1 MNVHYYEDGN
11 VQLNT
16 EKKSNVSVT
25 KTEVSVLI
33 ILAKRDYINLFVNQN
48 VEQLAKSIIKEI
60 STFDR
65 QYHSSMNES
74 YNDLAEN
81 TFKGLRRALPMTR
94 NKMDWNKILNYKI
107 GSELSQK

>member
-1 MNVHYYEDGN
+1 MARLLVKD
-11 VQLNT
+11 
-16 EKKSNVSVT
+16 
-25 KTEVSVLI
+25 
-33 ILAKRDYINLFVNQN
+33 
-48 VEQLAKSIIKEI
+48 I
-60 STFDR
+60 STFDK

-74 YNDLAEN
+74 YGDLAEN

>member
-1 MNVHYYEDGN
+1 
-11 VQLNT
+11 
-16 EKKSNVSVT
+16 
-25 KTEVSVLI
+25 
-33 ILAKRDYINLFVNQN
+33 
-48 VEQLAKSIIKEI
+48 
-60 STFDR
+60 
-65 QYHSSMNES
+65 MNES